1 MLLSGNCDKWGGLIF
16 PDIFKTLNL
25 FKQIEEISAENE
37 TNSLPFLITEIVKI
51 CNVWYVGYVNNF
63 ANNSLLGNLLKCF
76 YFGFLV

>member
-51 CNVWYVGYVNNF
+51 YNV
-63 ANNSLLGNLLKCF
+63 
-76 YFGFLV
+76 